1 MPGGTAGADPVEA
14 VPAEAERI
22 AESAGL
28 HYADQ
33 GAPGIRRTRRGK
45 GFSYVD
51 PGGRTLTDRDERER
65 IAALAIPP
73 AWTDVWINPDADG
86 HILATGR
93 DARGRKQYRY
103 HPRWR
108 QVRDE
113 AKYERLAEFADA
125 LPDLR
130 GAVDADLR
138 RRGLVRDRI
147 VALVV
152 RLLDDSLI
160 RVGNPEYAADNGS
173 YGLTT
178 LRDSHLE
185 IDGDLLTFDFTGK
198 SGVAQRVQI
207 DDPRLARLAARCHE
221 LPGKQV
227 FAFLD
232 DEGRPTPVSSTDVN
246 DYLRSRM
253 GPEVSAKDF
262 RTWGGTTVAAATLAL
277 GEPPDDDSDDRAV
290 LAALDVAATVLGN
303 TRAVCRS
310 CYVHPRVI
318 DAHRSG
324 ELKAAWA
331 NARAGVNISRPE
343 RAVRRVLG

>member
-1 MPGGTAGADPVEA
+1 MAGGTADADPVEA
-14 VPAEAERI
+14 EPAVAERV
-22 AESAGL
+22 AASAGL

-33 GAPGIRRTRRGK
+33 TAPGISRTRRGK

-51 PGGRTLTDRDERER
+51 PSGHTIGDREERAR
-65 IAALAIPP
+65 IAGLAIPP
-73 AWTDVWINPDADG
+73 AWTAVWINPDRDG

-108 QVRDE
+108 EVRDE
-113 AKYERLAEFADA
+113 AKYERLADFADA
-125 LPDLR
+125 LPDVR

-138 RRGLVRDRI
+138 RRGLVRDRV

-178 LRDSHLE
+178 LRDTHLE

-198 SGVAQRVQI
+198 SGIAQRVQI
-207 DDPRLARLAARCHE
+207 DDPRLARLASRCHE

-232 DEGRPTPVSSTDVN
+232 EDERPVPVTSTDVN
-246 DYLRSRM
+246 DYLRTHM

-262 RTWGGTTVAAATLAL
+262 RTWGGTTVAAAALAL
-277 GEPPDDDSDDRAV
+277 GAPPEHDGDDRAV
-290 LAALDVAATVLGN
+290 LAALDIAATVLGN

-324 ELKAAWA
+324 ELQAAWA
-331 NARAGVNISRPE
+331 ASRAGVNISRPE
-343 RAVRRVLG
+343 RAVRRVLA

>member
-1 MPGGTAGADPVEA
+1 VAGGAADADPVEA
-14 VPAEAERI
+14 EPAEAERV

-33 GAPGIRRTRRGK
+33 DAPGIRRMRRGK
-45 GFSYVD
+45 GFSYLD
-51 PGGRTLTDRDERER
+51 PSDRTIGDRDERER

-73 AWTDVWINPDADG
+73 AWTDVWINPDPDG

-113 AKYERLAEFADA
+113 AKYERLADFADA

-138 RRGLVRDRI
+138 RRGLVRDRV

-160 RVGNPEYAADNGS
+160 RVGNPEYAEDNGS

-198 SGVAQRVQI
+198 SGIAQRVQI

-246 DYLRSRM
+246 DYLRTHM

-277 GEPPDDDSDDRAV
+277 GDPPDDESDDRAV

-331 NARAGVNISRPE
+331 AARAGVNISRPE
-343 RAVRRVLG
+343 RAVRKVLD

>member
-1 MPGGTAGADPVEA
+1 VGEGALP
-14 VPAEAERI
+14 PPTGAEAKR
-22 AESAGL
+22 AARSAGL
-28 HYADQ
+28 HYTDQ
-33 GAPGIRRTRRGK
+33 TDPGIRRTRRGK
-45 GFSYVD
+45 GFSYTN
-51 PGGRTLTDRDERER
+51 PSGGPITDAAERER

-73 AWTDVWINPDADG
+73 AWTNVWINPDEDG

-93 DARGRKQYRY
+93 DAAGRKQYRY

-108 QVRDE
+108 TVRDA
-113 AKYERLAEFADA
+113 AKYERMADFADA

-138 RRGLVRDRI
+138 RRGLVRDRV

-152 RLLDDSLI
+152 RLLDDTLI

-185 IDGDLLTFDFTGK
+185 VEGGVLTFDFTGK
-198 SGVAQRVQI
+198 SGISQRVQV
-207 DDPRLARLAARCHE
+207 DDPRLARLAKRCHE
-221 LPGKQV
+221 LPGKVV
-227 FAFLD
+227 FSFLD
-232 DEGRPTPVSSTDVN
+232 EDGRATPVTSADVN
-246 DYLRSRM
+246 DYLRDRM
-253 GPEVSAKDF
+253 GPDVSAKDF

-277 GEPPDDDSDDRAV
+277 GAPPEDGEDDRPV

-310 CYVHPRVI
+310 CYVHPRVV
-318 DAHRSG
+318 DAYRTG
-324 ELKAAWA
+324 ELHEAWA
-331 NARAGVNISRPE
+331 VARAGTNISRPE
-343 RAVRRVLG
+343 RAVRRLLLPS